1 MMKRRIRRD
10 PDERERGHVALR
22 RRVQPDGR
30 GVRSERGAPL
40 RGDRPGGP
48 APRGPEGGR
57 TRPRY
62 RHRHRT
68 ARLPRGALRPA
79 ARRRRHRPRG
89 RRDLRRLLS
98 RRERGHPEHPVRDA
112 RFAQHRLPRQ
122 ALRRRGEQPRHPR
135 LRMGPRVPG
144 GPPGAQARRSVHL
157 QRVANRPSDDVRGAP
172 STPGEV
178 RDRDALER
186 ARPLEGGE
194 AAGPRRSGG
203 VDARESGQRP
213 QRACD
218 RRVRPDGSDDEIV
231 PDPLPRSGRVV
242 DLHGIVRLARAGA
255 ARDVGGTARGIP
267 DGARGETRP
276 SEGGGRDRG
285 HVVAQLL
292 LGLPGVGRLGN
303 TKYARGPSKPPHV
316 RGTDAHK
323 IYNSGAVT
331 VHALRGVNL
340 PIPKGEMVAIMG
352 PSGCGKTTHLTCFSG
367 LDDLTSGDVRI
378 EGVSLHGMDD
388 DAKSRYRSR
397 RMGFVFQSYNLL
409 PVLTAAENVE
419 LPLLVAKAPAKEARR
434 KALALLGQ
442 VELDGWE
449 GHKPAQLSAGQ
460 QQRVAIAR
468 ALVND
473 PAIVWADEPTGN
485 LDSETSAQI
494 MDLLVHLNREQRQ
507 TLVLVTHDAIV
518 SSRAHRILR
527 MRNGQIV
534 EETRSA

>member
-1 MMKRRIRRD
+1 MVEEPI
-10 PDERERGHVALR
+10 
-22 RRVQPDGR
+22 
-30 GVRSERGAPL
+30 
-40 RGDRPGGP
+40 
-48 APRGPEGGR
+48 
-57 TRPRY
+57 
-62 RHRHRT
+62 
-68 ARLPRGALRPA
+68 
-79 ARRRRHRPRG
+79 
-89 RRDLRRLLS
+89 
-98 RRERGHPEHPVRDA
+98 
-112 RFAQHRLPRQ
+112 
-122 ALRRRGEQPRHPR
+122 
-135 LRMGPRVPG
+135 
-144 GPPGAQARRSVHL
+144 
-157 QRVANRPSDDVRGAP
+157 
-172 STPGEV
+172 
-178 RDRDALER
+178 
-186 ARPLEGGE
+186 
-194 AAGPRRSGG
+194 
-203 VDARESGQRP
+203 
-213 QRACD
+213 
-218 RRVRPDGSDDEIV
+218 I
-231 PDPLPRSGRVV
+231 
-242 DLHGIVRLARAGA
+242 
-255 ARDVGGTARGIP
+255 RGI
-267 DGARGETRP
+267 
-276 SEGGGRDRG
+276 
-285 HVVAQLL
+285 
-292 LGLPGVGRLGN
+292 
-303 TKYARGPSKPPHV
+303 
-316 RGTDAHK
+316 DAHK

-340 PIPKGEMVAIMG
+340 AIPRGEMVAIMG
-352 PSGCGKTTHLTCFSG
+352 PSGCGKTTLLNCFSG

-378 EGVSLHGMDD
+378 EGVSLQGMDD

-494 MDLLVHLNREQRQ
+494 MDLLVRLNREQRQ

-534 EETRSA
+534 EETRGS